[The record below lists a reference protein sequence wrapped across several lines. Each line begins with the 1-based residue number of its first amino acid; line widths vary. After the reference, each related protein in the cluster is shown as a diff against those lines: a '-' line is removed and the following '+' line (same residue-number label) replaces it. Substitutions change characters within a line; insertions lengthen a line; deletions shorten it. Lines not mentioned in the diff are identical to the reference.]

1 MMVGGQTIAGCL
13 LECAHAARSIVSRT
27 TARLRYTSEG
37 RLSGLRGLCAVDT
50 YGARRALLA
59 INSHDESYNTRTV
72 GSTPISSNTISLVPR
87 VHRKRRSVREIAKDM
102 RAYVF
107 ARPVAVHARKGS
119 SDTSSDED

>member
-1 MMVGGQTIAGCL
+1 MQEEDGGWPSGWFYKYGSSGVRIGN
-13 LECAHAARSIVSRT
+13 RGFT
-27 TARLRYTSEG
+27 TA
-37 RLSGLRGLCAVDT
+37 
-50 YGARRALLA
+50 LA
-59 INSHDESYNTRTV
+59 INALNVLAEDRLLDVVHNTRTV